1 MFLMVPAGLSSS
13 VLPIVFFMGG
23 ILAFFMRYQSRPR
36 QWRHRCDQ
44 YIDLGNGPV
53 IVALYQAATESV
65 SVHGPSH
72 TKLKEKVFMPVKKLE
87 PEALYRRCEAGEFD
101 FETTADV
108 EDMAELIGQPRAE
121 EAVNFGVGIQQ
132 DGYNLF
138 ALGPAGTG
146 KQAFIRH
153 YIETRAAAEQ
163 VPSDWCYVN
172 NFDDNRK
179 PAALELRPGK
189 AVQLHDDM
197 NMLVEELGLTI
208 PAVFQ
213 SDEYTTRAEAIDQE
227 LKDRQDEAFEAL
239 NKKAEAKNIMLM
251 RTPTGFT
258 LAPMRKGKPIFPK
271 EFRELPEEER
281 NKIEADS
288 NALQEELRETL
299 HKAPQWQEE
308 SREKFAELNREMAA
322 GVVTH
327 RIDELRRE
335 YEHTQAVVDY
345 LNAVEEDIIKNFR
358 KFLPEEQRHTS
369 LFGIEL
375 PGQEEETHWFNR
387 YRVNVL
393 LAHSV
398 DGGAPVIYES
408 LPSYNNLIGRVEH
421 QAQQGALLTDF
432 TMIRAGAL
440 HRANGGY
447 LLLDAI
453 KVLTQPFAWEALKRA
468 LESRKL
474 KIESLAQITSL
485 ISTVSLEPESIPLD
499 VKVVLMGEPIIYY
512 LLSYYDPEFADLFK
526 VQVDF
531 ASQMDRSTD
540 SQQQYAHLLAT
551 LARKARL
558 LPFDRHAVARVI
570 DHSARLAD
578 DNEKLT
584 THMRSIQDLMQESD
598 YWARERGETI
608 VHAADVQQ
616 AVDAQLRRADR
627 IRERIQEEI
636 QRGTIMIET
645 EGSKVGE
652 INGLSVMLLGGF
664 SFGRPS
670 RISARVRLGKGNVVD
685 IEREVKMGGP
695 IHSKGVLIL
704 SHFLGAHYALDYPL
718 SLSASLVFE
727 QSYGGIEGDS
737 ASSAELYALLSALAQ
752 VPVKQGLAVT
762 GSVNQHGEIQ
772 AIGGVNEKIE
782 GFFDLCNSRGLSGE
796 QGVLIPAS
804 NVRHLM
810 LRHDVV
816 TAVENG
822 MFAVYPVRTVNEG
835 IELLTGTSA
844 GERTAEGEFPA
855 DTINRQ
861 VEDRLIHFSL
871 QLKNFARPDKA
882 DEDSKNS
889 DD

>member
-1 MFLMVPAGLSSS
+1 
-13 VLPIVFFMGG
+13 
-23 ILAFFMRYQSRPR
+23 
-36 QWRHRCDQ
+36 
-44 YIDLGNGPV
+44 
-53 IVALYQAATESV
+53 
-65 SVHGPSH
+65 
-72 TKLKEKVFMPVKKLE
+72 MPVKKLE
-87 PEALYRRCEAGEFD
+87 PDVLYRRCEADKFEF
-101 FETTADV
+101 ESTADL
-108 EDMAELIGQPRAE
+108 EDLTELIGQPRAA

-132 DGYNLF
+132 NGYNLF

-146 KQAFIRH
+146 KQAFIR
-153 YIETRAAAEQ
+153 YYVETRAAGES
-163 VPSDWCYVN
+163 VPPDWCYVN

-179 PAALELRPGK
+179 PAALKLPPGRAGK
-189 AVQLHDDM
+189 LHDDM
-197 NMLVEELGLTI
+197 DTLVEELGVTI
-208 PAVFQ
+208 PEVFQ
-213 SDEYTTRAEAIDQE
+213 SDEYNTRAEAIDQE
-227 LKDRQDEAFEAL
+227 LKDRQDQAFESL

-281 NKIEADS
+281 NKIEEDS
-288 NALQEELRETL
+288 NALQDELRETL

-308 SREKFAELNREMAA
+308 SRQKFAELNREMAA
-322 GVVTH
+322 GVVAH
-327 RIDELRRE
+327 RIDELRKE
-335 YEHTQAVVDY
+335 YEQMQQVVEY
-345 LNAVEEDIIKNFR
+345 LNDVEEDIISNFR
-358 KFLPEEQRHTS
+358 KFLPEEQRRAS

-375 PGQEEETHWFNR
+375 PGQEEEMHWFNR

-393 LAHSV
+393 LAHDV
-398 DGGAPVIYES
+398 EGGAPVIYES
-408 LPSYNNLIGRVEH
+408 LPSYNNLVGRIEH

-468 LESRKL
+468 LESRKV

-485 ISTVSLEPESIPLD
+485 ISTVSLDPESIPLD

-531 ASQMDRSTD
+531 ASQMDRSAE
-540 SQQQYAHLLAT
+540 SQQQYARLLAT
-551 LARKARL
+551 LARKEQL
-558 LPFDRHAVARVI
+558 LPFNRDAVARVI

-578 DNEKLT
+578 DNEKLS
-584 THMRSIQDLMQESD
+584 THMRSVKNLMQESD
-598 YWARERGETI
+598 YWARERGEST
-608 VHAADVQQ
+608 VGAVDVQR
-616 AVDAQLRRADR
+616 AIDAQVRRADR

-645 EGSKVGE
+645 AGSKVGE
-652 INGLSVMLLGGF
+652 INGLSVMMLGDF

-704 SHFLGAHYALDYPL
+704 SHFLGARYALDYPL

-752 VPVKQGLAVT
+752 VPIRQSLAVT

-782 GFFDLCNSRGLSGE
+782 GFFDLCNSRGLTGE
-796 QGVLIPAS
+796 EGVLIPAT
-804 NVRHLM
+804 NVKHLM
-810 LRHDVV
+810 LRNDVV
-816 TAVENG
+816 SAVEQG
-822 MFAVYPVRTVNEG
+822 RFAVYPVSTVDQG
-835 IELLTGTSA
+835 IELLTGVSA
-844 GERTAEGEFPA
+844 GERDAEGQFPA
-855 DTINRQ
+855 DSINRR
-861 VEDRLIHFSL
+861 VEDRLIHFSM
-871 QLKNFARPDKA
+871 QLKRFARSDKA
-882 DEDSKNS
+882 EAESKDSDE
-889 DD
+889 

>member
-1 MFLMVPAGLSSS
+1 
-13 VLPIVFFMGG
+13 
-23 ILAFFMRYQSRPR
+23 
-36 QWRHRCDQ
+36 
-44 YIDLGNGPV
+44 
-53 IVALYQAATESV
+53 
-65 SVHGPSH
+65 
-72 TKLKEKVFMPVKKLE
+72 MPVKKLE
-87 PEALYRRCEAGEFD
+87 PEDLYRRCDAGKFG

-108 EDMAELIGQPRAE
+108 EDLAELVGQPRAA

-153 YIETRAAAEQ
+153 YVETRAAGEE

-172 NFDDNRK
+172 NFKDNRK
-179 PAALELRPGK
+179 PAALKLPPGR
-189 AVQLHDDM
+189 AVKLHEDM
-197 NMLVEELGLTI
+197 DILIEELGVTI
-208 PAVFQ
+208 PEVFQ
-213 SDEYTTRAEAIDQE
+213 SDEYNTRAEAIDQE
-227 LKDRQDEAFEAL
+227 LKDRQDQAFESL

-281 NKIEADS
+281 NKIEEDS

-308 SREKFAELNREMAA
+308 SRQKFAELNREMAA

-327 RIDELRRE
+327 RIDELRKE
-335 YEHTQAVVDY
+335 YEQIQQVVDY
-345 LNAVEEDIIKNFR
+345 LNDVEEDIIKNFR
-358 KFLPEEQRHTS
+358 KFLPEEQRRAS

-375 PGQEEETHWFNR
+375 PGQEEEMHWFNR

-393 LAHSV
+393 LAHDV
-398 DGGAPVIYES
+398 KGGAPVIYES

-447 LLLDAI
+447 LLLDVI

-468 LESRKL
+468 LESRKVQ
-474 KIESLAQITSL
+474 IESLAQITSL
-485 ISTVSLEPESIPLD
+485 ISTVSLDPESIPLN

-512 LLSYYDPEFADLFK
+512 LLSYYDPEFANLFK

-531 ASQMDRSTD
+531 ASQMERSVD
-540 SQQQYAHLLAT
+540 SQQQYARLLAT
-551 LARKARL
+551 LARKKQL
-558 LPFDRHAVARVI
+558 LPFDRNAVARVI

-578 DNEKLT
+578 DNEKLS
-584 THMRSIQDLMQESD
+584 THMRSIQDLMLESD
-598 YWARERGETI
+598 YWARDRGEST
-608 VHAADVQQ
+608 VTAVDVQQ
-616 AVDAQLRRADR
+616 AIDAQMRRADR

-636 QRGTIMIET
+636 QRGTIMIDT
-645 EGSKVGE
+645 AGSKVGE
-652 INGLSVMLLGGF
+652 INGLSVMMLGEF

-704 SHFLGAHYALDYPL
+704 SHFLGGRYALDYPL

-727 QSYGGIEGDS
+727 QSYGGVEGDS

-752 VPVKQGLAVT
+752 VPIRQSLAVT

-782 GFFDLCNSRGLSGE
+782 GFFDLCNSRGLTGE
-796 QGVLIPAS
+796 EGVLIPAT
-804 NVRHLM
+804 NVKHLM

-816 TAVENG
+816 AAVEEG
-822 MFAVYPVRTVNEG
+822 RFAVYPVSTVDEG
-835 IELLTGTSA
+835 IELLTGVSA
-844 GERTAEGEFPA
+844 GERDSEGVFPA
-855 DTINRQ
+855 DSINRQ
-861 VEDRLIHFSL
+861 VEDRLIHFSV
-871 QLKNFARPDKA
+871 QLKNFARSDRSE
-882 DEDSKNS
+882 DESKDS
-889 DD
+889 DE